1 MFKIIK
7 NILQIPKNTEKS
19 RGGVCK
25 IKVRIG
31 VENEKEITKKINN
44 IINY

>member
-19 RGGVCK
+19 RGGCK

-31 VENEKEITKKINN
+31 VENEKEITK
-44 IINY
+44 